1 MNQRRETQRHKGKN
15 EMKKKF
21 SVSLCLNNSDIIE
34 SDSKGGQGG
43 VKKFIKHFNSFLK
56 WNKRLLIKF
65 KLFWTAMPQ

>member
-1 MNQRRETQRHKGKN
+1 M
-15 EMKKKF
+15 
-21 SVSLCLNNSDIIE
+21 SLCLNNSDIIE